1 MIGICD
7 KCTLPVCN
15 DRDPDCAWREFNRRQ
30 ASSKRLLKARRAN
43 IAIARHHWVEQAKL
57 GFKKYDQRKRY
68 AKRRQGRRGRKER
81 NDPQVAD
88 VSPEKQAD
96 ACGSRDRDTGD
107 LANFTRR
114 HIHAPMYAVPAKA
127 VINTRSIAL

>member
-43 IAIARHHWVEQAKL
+43 IAIARHHRVEQAKL

-68 AKRRQGRRGRKER
+68 AKRREVRAERIAALKAELAELQGQNE
-81 NDPQVAD
+81 
-88 VSPEKQAD
+88 
-96 ACGSRDRDTGD
+96 
-107 LANFTRR
+107 
-114 HIHAPMYAVPAKA
+114 
-127 VINTRSIAL
+127 